1 MGAEYD
7 PTEIPGLRRKDSM
20 PRSAAVGGGDD
31 DEETSEATKRP
42 SVSFSS
48 DTAHLRCRGRST
60 STPGPCDPH
69 AARPQISRLDAE
81 RAGRLYLQSHAERMS
96 SRRTDRQSRSSS
108 SRATARCQ
116 NAVPQSLRDARPDL
130 MKAVLDDTGNGAKLR
145 ESLAAMKRAHTIKVM
160 NEFVD
165 NTQAEITLFHSRCK
179 GRCMHGRCALSA
191 SMGVLVLSV
200 GLMLTILVF
209 QQPVVNYFLYSGM
222 HVWEADNMFMI
233 NDTYTAEQM
242 YQQHFELN
250 EPMGGF
256 ISVTGLVFA
265 LVFASNYTDAQCRL
279 NEIRNSLAVE
289 AGGVH
294 TAMLLVRTLDEDDPS
309 GAFKSRVL
317 LLLASYIEHLAEEI
331 TWAQTG
337 QGEEPPPS
345 NVEILYATIPF
356 LSEIGSDGDGDDM
369 DRVLVQRT
377 VDALNASSE
386 ARQIRVSQEKRNISP
401 YVYCFL
407 WQMAFVTYLGVIF
420 LQAGSQM
427 MNTCVALLT
436 ITSVTTS
443 MLILADLEK
452 PYDGLV
458 RVETDIF
465 NTIRRDISVVLHD
478 AEGAVGELQEPALGA
493 SGSDEADHP
502 QEDSRP
508 ARIRSMSM
516 RTKIDSDYH
525 MREAVSQ
532 MGRLRRHSVDSPD
545 TGSASKLHGSDSHL
559 SVKSEAKSET
569 KNPEHTKKSGVAA
582 KYQTA
587 QLPNTIGV

>member
-1 MGAEYD
+1 
-7 PTEIPGLRRKDSM
+7 
-20 PRSAAVGGGDD
+20 
-31 DEETSEATKRP
+31 
-42 SVSFSS
+42 
-48 DTAHLRCRGRST
+48 
-60 STPGPCDPH
+60 
-69 AARPQISRLDAE
+69 
-81 RAGRLYLQSHAERMS
+81 
-96 SRRTDRQSRSSS
+96 
-108 SRATARCQ
+108 
-116 NAVPQSLRDARPDL
+116 
-130 MKAVLDDTGNGAKLR
+130 MKAVLDDTGNEAQLR
-145 ESLAAMKRAHTIKVM
+145 QSLAAVKRANTVKL
-160 NEFVD
+160 NEFVGKR
-165 NTQAEITLFHSRCK
+165 QAEITVCQRRCK
-179 GRCMHGRCALSA
+179 GRCTHGRLAMSA
-191 SMGVLVLSV
+191 SMGVLLISV
-200 GLMLTILVF
+200 GLMLTILIF
-209 QQPVVNYFLYSGM
+209 QQEVVSFFLYSGT
-222 HVWEADNMFMI
+222 HVWDADDST
-233 NDTYTAEQM
+233 NDTGSEHI

-331 TWAQTG
+331 LWAQTG

-401 YVYCFL
+401 IVYCFL

-420 LQAGSQM
+420 LQVGSQL
-427 MNTCVALLT
+427 MNSSVALLT

-478 AEGAVGELQEPALGA
+478 AEGGSGETGDHDVPEPDLPRAGSSSDGGAGYGRDGDGTVADAGAA
-493 SGSDEADHP
+493 SGRLGEPRS
-502 QEDSRP
+502 

-516 RTKIDSDYH
+516 RTKIDADYH

-532 MGRLRRHSVDSPD
+532 IGRLRRHSVDCAGMRSAAAAPLTPLASLNAAKSSD
-545 TGSASKLHGSDSHL
+545 NTVANTAESASSDACES
-559 SVKSEAKSET
+559 
-569 KNPEHTKKSGVAA
+569 SG
-582 KYQTA
+582 KYRVSP
-587 QLPNTIGV
+587 LPNAVTM

>member
-1 MGAEYD
+1 
-7 PTEIPGLRRKDSM
+7 
-20 PRSAAVGGGDD
+20 
-31 DEETSEATKRP
+31 
-42 SVSFSS
+42 
-48 DTAHLRCRGRST
+48 
-60 STPGPCDPH
+60 
-69 AARPQISRLDAE
+69 
-81 RAGRLYLQSHAERMS
+81 
-96 SRRTDRQSRSSS
+96 
-108 SRATARCQ
+108 
-116 NAVPQSLRDARPDL
+116 
-130 MKAVLDDTGNGAKLR
+130 MKAVLDDTGNEAQLR
-145 ESLAAMKRAHTIKVM
+145 QSLAAVKRANTVKL
-160 NEFVD
+160 NEFVGRR
-165 NTQAEITLFHSRCK
+165 QAEITICQRRCK
-179 GRCMHGRCALSA
+179 GRCTHGRLAMSA
-191 SMGVLVLSV
+191 SMGVLLFSV
-200 GLMLTILVF
+200 GLMLTILIF
-209 QQPVVNYFLYSGM
+209 QQEVVSFFLYSGT
-222 HVWEADNMFMI
+222 HVWDADDSST
-233 NDTYTAEQM
+233 NDVGSEHIYR
-242 YQQHFELN
+242 QHFELN

-294 TAMLLVRTLDEDDPS
+294 TAMLLVRTLDEDDPR

-331 TWAQTG
+331 LWAQTG
-337 QGEEPPPS
+337 RGAEPPPS

-401 YVYCFL
+401 IVYCFL

-420 LQAGSQM
+420 LQVGSHL

-478 AEGAVGELQEPALGA
+478 AEGGSGETGDHDVPEPGSPCASSAGGA
-493 SGSDEADHP
+493 GYVRGGTGANAGAASSRGEEP
-502 QEDSRP
+502 RP

-516 RTKIDSDYH
+516 RTKIDADYH

-532 MGRLRRHSVDSPD
+532 IGRMRRHSVDCA
-545 TGSASKLHGSDSHL
+545 GMRSAAAPPLTPLASLNG
-559 SVKSEAKSET
+559 AKSSENSVADT
-569 KNPEHTKKSGVAA
+569 AERSGISGTSSG
-582 KYQTA
+582 KYRVSP
-587 QLPNTIGV
+587 LPNAVAM